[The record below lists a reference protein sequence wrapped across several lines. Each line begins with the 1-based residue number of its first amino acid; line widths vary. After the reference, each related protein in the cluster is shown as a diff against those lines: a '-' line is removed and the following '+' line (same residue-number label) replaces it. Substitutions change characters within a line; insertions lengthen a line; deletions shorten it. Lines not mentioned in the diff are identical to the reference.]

1 MAEDNVNS
9 LKDSPFNKELNRS
22 ILEIMEKY
30 ATLVCEY
37 IAFISDKKNISHK
50 KHFPYLLER
59 GLDTITHVFVMI
71 LFYTK
76 NLELT
81 YYHSQKSFYFYVE
94 FIEQIL
100 DVQHTFLHLS
110 SRDASIFVYK
120 KTIYEINQ
128 ECRKETENS
137 PHDDEQFK
145 KINAYTQIYKEIPIK
160 VLPTFHKAIMK
171 HNLSMSQLS
180 QVHHFVSECEDETN
194 IMNMFRGNALLFDS
208 F

>member
-1 MAEDNVNS
+1 MAEDNANS
-9 LKDSPFNKELNRS
+9 LKDTPFNKELNRS
-22 ILEIMEKY
+22 ISEIMEKY
-30 ATLVCEY
+30 STLVCEY
-37 IAFISDKKNISHK
+37 VFFISDKKNISHK

-59 GLDTITHVFVMI
+59 GLDTITHVFIMI

-128 ECRKETENS
+128 ECRKEIENS
-137 PHDDEQFK
+137 AYDDEQFK
-145 KINAYTQIYKEIPIK
+145 MINACTQIYKEIPPHL
-160 VLPTFHKAIMK
+160 LPAFHSYIMK
-171 HNLSMSQLS
+171 YDLTINQLTRVYHYVIERDS
-180 QVHHFVSECEDETN
+180 DNEILN
-194 IMNMFRGNALLFDS
+194 ILEKLIQT
-208 F
+208 

>member
-9 LKDSPFNKELNRS
+9 LKDSPFNKELNRTIS
-22 ILEIMEKY
+22 EIMEKY

-37 IAFISDKKNISHK
+37 VSFIVEKKNISHK
-50 KHFPYLLER
+50 KHFPYLLAR
-59 GLDTITHVFVMI
+59 GLDTITHVFIMI

-128 ECRKETENS
+128 ECRKEIENT
-137 PHDDEQFK
+137 PHDNEQFK

-160 VLPTFHKAIMK
+160 LLPAFHTSIMK
-171 HNLSMSQLS
+171 HDLTINQLS
-180 QVHHFVSECEDETN
+180 KVLLVVSESEDEKDIVHISDFIRT
-194 IMNMFRGNALLFDS
+194 I
-208 F
+208 

>member
-1 MAEDNVNS
+1 MAEDNTNS

-22 ILEIMEKY
+22 LPEIMEKY
-30 ATLVCEY
+30 ACLVCEY
-37 IAFISDKKNISHK
+37 VSFISEKKNISHK
-50 KHFPYLLER
+50 KHFPYLLAR

-76 NLELT
+76 NVELT

-128 ECRKETENS
+128 ECRKETENT

-145 KINAYTQIYKEIPIK
+145 KINAYTQIYKEIPISL
-160 VLPTFHKAIMK
+160 LPAFHVSIMK
-171 HNLSMSQLS
+171 HDLTINQLTR
-180 QVHHFVSECEDETN
+180 VFHFVSECEDENEILNLWEKLIQT
-194 IMNMFRGNALLFDS
+194 
-208 F
+208 

>member
-1 MAEDNVNS
+1 MTEDNANS
-9 LKDSPFNKELNRS
+9 LKDTPFNKELNRS
-22 ILEIMEKY
+22 ISEIMEKY
-30 ATLVCEY
+30 STLICEY
-37 IAFISDKKNISHK
+37 ISFISDKQNISHK

-59 GLDTITHVFVMI
+59 GLDTITHVFIMI

-128 ECRKETENS
+128 ECRKEIENS
-137 PHDDEQFK
+137 AYDDEQFK
-145 KINAYTQIYKEIPIK
+145 KINAYTQIYKEIPIHL
-160 VLPTFHKAIMK
+160 LPSFHLSIMK
-171 HNLSMSQLS
+171 HDLTINQLTRVYHYVIERDDDTELFNLLERLIQ
-180 QVHHFVSECEDETN
+180 T
-194 IMNMFRGNALLFDS
+194 
-208 F
+208 

>member
-9 LKDSPFNKELNRS
+9 LKDTPFNKELNRS
-22 ILEIMEKY
+22 IPEIMEKY

-37 IAFISDKKNISHK
+37 VSFINDKHNISHK

-59 GLDTITHVFVMI
+59 GLDTITHVFIMI

-137 PHDDEQFK
+137 PHDEEQFK
-145 KINAYTQIYKEIPIK
+145 KINAYTQMYKEIPIHL
-160 VLPTFHKAIMK
+160 LPSFHSCIMK
-171 HNLSMSQLS
+171 YNLSINQIASVYHYVIEREGENEITDISKFLEELRS
-180 QVHHFVSECEDETN
+180 P
-194 IMNMFRGNALLFDS
+194 
-208 F
+208 